1 VGERRGGY
9 STSPRVCPA
18 PSARGVFY
26 ERGTP
31 VPTVGVGVSYERGTP
46 VPTMGVGVSDELCAA
61 LQPPKQPRAPARVR
75 IRVWL
80 SCSQG
85 GPLSSER
92 GKVLKARICTWNPIP
107 CQYEPHHVLT
117 VLYIYIYIYIC
128 IYINMYICIYTYI
141 YIYIYAYCRA
151 CGLLIYL

>member
-1 VGERRGGY
+1 MGERRGGY

-61 LQPPKQPRAPARVR
+61 LQPPNKPRTPTRARIKVR
-75 IRVWL
+75 L
-80 SCSQG
+80 ACSPR
-85 GPLSSER
+85 GPLCSER
-92 GKVLKARICTWNPIP
+92 GKVLKARICTWNAIP
-107 CQYEPHHVLT
+107 FQEEPHYVLT
-117 VLYIYIYIYIC
+117 VLLTVGPVDCQFIC
-128 IYINMYICIYTYI
+128 RFTSRSS
-141 YIYIYAYCRA
+141 AVRSQE
-151 CGLLIYL
+151 